1 MIFSPRNSWLYKFV
15 YRCYKFGQMTEAT
28 NVFGW
33 NIYTAQLAVTRSW
46 CIMMNSK
53 MSIYFVLIKE
63 SRTMV
68 VWKLLCSPTQRQNL
82 YFLWRKNLFPWLLNI
97 FFCFVSSIWYPSN
110 KTSHNTIFF
119 FLFIYSYYIMFRYPV
134 THAFYRVSIPITRP
148 KLAYSFRASIQK
160 YW

>member
-1 MIFSPRNSWLYKFV
+1 MHHHKQSNFFTIKEVMIFSPRNSWLYKFV

-82 YFLWRKNLFPWLLNI
+82 YFLMEKE
-97 FFCFVSSIWYPSN
+97 FVSL
-110 KTSHNTIFF
+110 TT
-119 FLFIYSYYIMFRYPV
+119 LIYFSVSYHLYDTPAIRHLITPYFS
-134 THAFYRVSIPITRP
+134 FYLSIPITLCSGTR
-148 KLAYSFRASIQK
+148 
-160 YW
+160 